1 MLSLLSSRGPHI
13 AHKQK
18 SLLCLHC
25 VVCLCVCVQ
34 ALTVL
39 ELRAKLAAV
48 QALAAAAAAA
58 AASNSNGNGNSA
70 VPDLLS
76 AFVESHNTG
85 LLSLGNC
92 MQAQLDSTA
101 AAWGYPPPDS
111 SSSRSVWA
119 AASRVMQGAP
129 ALALPPPQP
138 LHHFLQ
144 QQQQGTGAAALAQ
157 LTAYLDALSSSSDG
171 PGGVSEAVRSVA
183 TGLRAVLTATLLQQ
197 KQLLLPSSS
206 NGSSRSSG
214 RQLALVRSHCEL
226 LLERLQQQQ
235 QLQAWL
241 VVDASDLGL
250 IVAADQEQQQPGW
263 WQQQQA
269 GGVGGQQQQE
279 QLGYEGGI
287 GLLGGEEEG
296 PQPWD
301 SPRQQVPLGWQHG
314 QGQDRAGEDGED
326 EEVFDQ
332 SPEVAHTVAKQQ
344 AAVAAELLA
353 KCRLKPWLA

>member
-1 MLSLLSSRGPHI
+1 
-13 AHKQK
+13 
-18 SLLCLHC
+18 
-25 VVCLCVCVQ
+25 VQ

-48 QALAAAAAAA
+48 EALAAAAAAA
-58 AASNSNGNGNSA
+58 SSSNGNSP

-76 AFVESHNTG
+76 AFVEAHNTG

-101 AAWGYPPPDS
+101 AAWGYPPSSNS
-111 SSSRSVWA
+111 SSSTSSVWA

-138 LHHFLQ
+138 LHDFLQQQQ
-144 QQQQGTGAAALAQ
+144 QQQQGTGAAALSQ
-157 LTAYLDALSSSSDG
+157 LTAYLDALSSSSNEG
-171 PGGVSEAVRSVA
+171 AEGVSEAVRSVA
-183 TGLRAVLTATLLQQ
+183 TGMRAVLTATLLQQ
-197 KQLLLPSSS
+197 KQLLLPSPS
-206 NGSSRSSG
+206 GSSRSSG
-214 RQLALVRSHCEL
+214 RQLSLVRSHCEL
-226 LLERLQQQQ
+226 LLERLQQQPP
-235 QLQAWL
+235 LQAWL
-241 VVDASDLGL
+241 AVDASDLGL

-263 WQQQQA
+263 WQQQV
-269 GGVGGQQQQE
+269 GGVVGQQQQ
-279 QLGYEGGI
+279 QQQALGYDAGV
-287 GLLGGEEEG
+287 GLLDDDEG

-301 SPRQQVPLGWQHG
+301 SPMQQVPLGWHA
-314 QGQDRAGEDGED
+314 QGQAGAVGGEEEE

>member
-1 MLSLLSSRGPHI
+1 M
-13 AHKQK
+13 
-18 SLLCLHC
+18 
-25 VVCLCVCVQ
+25 
-34 ALTVL
+34 L

-58 AASNSNGNGNSA
+58 SRSNGNST

-76 AFVESHNTG
+76 AFVEAHNTG

-101 AAWGYPPPDS
+101 AAWGYPPPNS
-111 SSSRSVWA
+111 SSSSSVWA

-144 QQQQGTGAAALAQ
+144 QQQQQGTAAAALAQ
-157 LTAYLDALSSSSDG
+157 LTAYLDALSSSSEG
-171 PGGVSEAVRSVA
+171 AGGVSDAVRSVA

-197 KQLLLPSSS
+197 KQLLLPSS

-235 QLQAWL
+235 PLQAWL
-241 VVDASDLGL
+241 VVDAADLGL

-263 WQQQQA
+263 WQQQT
-269 GGVGGQQQQE
+269 GGVGG
-279 QLGYEGGI
+279 QLGYEGGA
-287 GLLGGEEEG
+287 GLLDEEEG

-301 SPRQQVPLGWQHG
+301 SPRQQVPLVWHV
-314 QGQDRAGEDGED
+314 QGQDRAGGDEEE

-344 AAVAAELLA
+344 AAFAAELLA